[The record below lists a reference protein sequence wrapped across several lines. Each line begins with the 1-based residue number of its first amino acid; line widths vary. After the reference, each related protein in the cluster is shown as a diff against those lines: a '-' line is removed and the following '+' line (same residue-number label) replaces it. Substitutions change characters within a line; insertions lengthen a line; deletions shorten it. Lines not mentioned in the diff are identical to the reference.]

1 MRKSLALAALIT
13 IGCAGMLTCNF
24 TREGYVVKLTE
35 EWIQKKL
42 DAKFPITKRYLL
54 VFDLTLKDPQAQ
66 LVEGSDRI
74 GFGLSAGTN
83 VRVNDEDLAGK
94 AFVTAGV
101 RYDPEKGALLLVDP
115 TVERLNIS
123 LLPEKYENEVT
134 AAASIAVKEYL
145 DDYEVYR
152 LDTSDRKLAI
162 AKYFIK
168 DVVVREGV
176 ARITLGVK

>member
-13 IGCAGMLTCNF
+13 IACAGMLTCNF

-83 VRVNDEDLAGK
+83 VRVKEEDLAGK
-94 AFVTAGV
+94 AHVTAGV

-115 TVERLNIS
+115 RVERLNIS
-123 LLPEKYENEVT
+123 LLPEKYEDEVT
-134 AAASIAVKEYL
+134 AAATIAVKEYL
-145 DDYEVYR
+145 NDYEVYR

-162 AKYFIK
+162 AKYSIK
-168 DVVVREGV
+168 DVVIREGV
-176 ARITLGVK
+176 VRITLGVK